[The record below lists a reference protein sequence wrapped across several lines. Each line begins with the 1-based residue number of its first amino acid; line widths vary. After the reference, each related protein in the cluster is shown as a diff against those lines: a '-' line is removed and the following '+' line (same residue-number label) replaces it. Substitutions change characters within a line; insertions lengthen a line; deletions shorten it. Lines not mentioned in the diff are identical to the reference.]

1 MRTKLKAAFFALLV
15 SGCGHDPGQ
24 SPSRKFAAGSES
36 GGLSGSSEDESK
48 KVAGVS
54 AQSNGS
60 ASTQASKSTPS
71 SSDSGSGT
79 GAGGTPVSTPDLAM
93 AAREFTIPARS
104 FDSPS
109 RDLWATFYHTLRF
122 QSSQEGMPLLS
133 LNGTPL
139 GPKLSKLQWCQ
150 AAMEGSVQVF
160 FEGVWRTYNYAGSA
174 GTVQVDCTEYYDH
187 PVGRTRFTLAR
198 GPFGD
203 GVRSYILVPFR
214 TIAVDPAVIPYGS
227 VIYID
232 AARGLP
238 FVLSDGSERRHD
250 GYFFAGDTGGLIN
263 GNHIDVFIG
272 NALRS
277 PFPWITSQSKSRIG
291 YRIVPDADIQEVLLK
306 MHLLERN

>member
-1 MRTKLKAAFFALLV
+1 MQMKLKLAFMALIV
-15 SGCGHDPGQ
+15 PGCGLETYPATSPRVDVVSQ
-24 SPSRKFAAGSES
+24 SGGIDESTEADQKQES
-36 GGLSGSSEDESK
+36 GALGES
-48 KVAGVS
+48 
-54 AQSNGS
+54 NDS
-60 ASTQASKSTPS
+60 ASIKDSRGVPPS
-71 SSDSGSGT
+71 NDSASGT
-79 GAGGTPVSTPDLAM
+79 IDRGTPVSTPDLAM

-104 FDSPS
+104 FESPS

-122 QSSQEGMPLLS
+122 ESSQEGMPLLS
-133 LNGTPL
+133 LNGSPL

-160 FEGVWRTYNYAGSA
+160 FKGVWLTYNYAGSA

-187 PVGRTRFTLAR
+187 PVGRTRFTIAR

-203 GVRSYILVPFR
+203 GVRNYILVPFR

-227 VIYID
+227 VIYI
-232 AARGLP
+232 AEASGLP
-238 FVLSDGSERRHD
+238 FALSDGSQRRHD

-291 YRIVPDADIQEVLLK
+291 YRIVPAADIQDVLLK